1 LPDQDLS
8 GDNKTHLGAAQTQ
21 ILCLIIHSLGMHHR
35 IQNLCLGIIH
45 FFLEKVDGAN
55 NIIHFVLK
63 KMDGAKDREGEKN
76 EAVCV

>member
-1 LPDQDLS
+1 
-8 GDNKTHLGAAQTQ
+8 
-21 ILCLIIHSLGMHHR
+21 MHHR